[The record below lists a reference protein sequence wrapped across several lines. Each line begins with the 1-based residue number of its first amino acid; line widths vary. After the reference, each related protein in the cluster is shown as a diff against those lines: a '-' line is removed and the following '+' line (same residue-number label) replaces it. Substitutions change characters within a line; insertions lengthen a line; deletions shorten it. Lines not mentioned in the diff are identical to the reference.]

1 MSGDFVAEIEG
12 LDKLLRTL
20 RKLPDGVA
28 PRGGGPLNRAMR
40 AGAGVWRNAARQKVA
55 GLGPGIKNE
64 RTGSTRLKDS
74 ILLQRDP
81 DPESNN
87 VTHRYVVGYR
97 AKAFWGAFVERGTEK
112 QSAQP
117 FLRPSFD
124 ENEQAIMAKIG
135 QVLRRDIEKAVEDAK
150 R

>member
-1 MSGDFVAEIEG
+1 MAEIEG

-20 RKLPDGVA
+20 RKLPDGIA

-40 AGAGVWRNAARQKVA
+40 AGAGVWRDAAKQKVS
-55 GLGPGIKNE
+55 GLGPGVKNS
-64 RTGSTRLKDS
+64 RTGSVRLKDS
-74 ILLQRDP
+74 IALQRDP
-81 DPESNN
+81 DPESNS
-87 VTHRYVVGYR
+87 VTHRYAVGYK
-97 AKAFWGAFVERGTEK
+97 AAAFWGAFVERGTEK

-124 ENEQAIMAKIG
+124 ENEQAIMDKIG
-135 QVLRRDIEKAVEDAK
+135 RTLRRDIEKAVRDAK